1 MSVVKIA
8 NHILFHYLFS
18 VTAVPPLGFVVVVR
32 GRLSE
37 LLLISVIEPLVGS
50 KALIVVALAVVAE
63 ALIVVTRVVVVVEA
77 LVVVATVH
85 HAYNKCCKLLI
96 C

>member
-1 MSVVKIA
+1 MKIA

-63 ALIVVTRVVVVVEA
+63 ALIVVTRVVVVEA

-85 HAYNKCCKLLI
+85 HAYDKCCKLLI